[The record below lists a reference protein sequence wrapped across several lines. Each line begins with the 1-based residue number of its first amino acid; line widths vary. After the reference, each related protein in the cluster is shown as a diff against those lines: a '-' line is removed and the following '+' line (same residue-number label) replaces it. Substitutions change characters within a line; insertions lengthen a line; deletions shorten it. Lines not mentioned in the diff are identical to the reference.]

1 VVAVSLVFDAVQAK
15 ATAMLAGLK
24 VGMPPGDER
33 LADEL
38 QRRQDSFIALER
50 KPDRKSLDA
59 DQLKR
64 LQAALSETRLQIY
77 ADRASALS
85 MYADPATLGL
95 PESAAEAGTPPS
107 EARMFG
113 WQWRF
118 WAIEDVVR
126 ALADANSK
134 DRSVIEAP
142 VKRILSISVAEEA
155 AKPKPPAG
163 LGGEAEAPPAE
174 GVPADGSVPPDG
186 AIVAEAAAPALP
198 PIDLKAA
205 VPYDFSRSMTG
216 RVPNP
221 LYDVRMVSLRMVVAT
236 SRLPEVMNAI
246 SRRNFMTVT
255 DMAVRPADA
264 FEAADL
270 GFIYGPDQ
278 VSEVTMRIETV
289 WLKSWL
295 ARLMPAE
302 MQKAKGTDGRT
313 SDDPPPSAPDAAPE
327 DAAPSA

>member
-1 VVAVSLVFDAVQAK
+1 
-15 ATAMLAGLK
+15 MLADLK

-64 LQAALSETRLQIY
+64 LQTALSETRLQIY

-107 EARMFG
+107 ESRMFG
-113 WQWRF
+113 WQWRL

-205 VPYDFSRSMTG
+205 VRTRSTTCAWC
-216 RVPNP
+216 PC
-221 LYDVRMVSLRMVVAT
+221 A
-236 SRLPEVMNAI
+236 
-246 SRRNFMTVT
+246 
-255 DMAVRPADA
+255 
-264 FEAADL
+264 
-270 GFIYGPDQ
+270 
-278 VSEVTMRIETV
+278 
-289 WLKSWL
+289 WWW
-295 ARLMPAE
+295 
-302 MQKAKGTDGRT
+302 
-313 SDDPPPSAPDAAPE
+313 PPRGCPR
-327 DAAPSA
+327 